1 MADRKITGHTA
12 ITAAEVDPAADVIEV
27 VDTSD
32 TTDAA
37 SGTNKKMTAAQLTTF
52 IQKYDAGGNLF
63 LYYNF
68 Y

>member
-12 ITAAEVDPAADVIEV
+12 ITAAEIVPAAVFIEV
-27 VDTSD
+27 VDTTD

-37 SGTNKKMTAAQLTTF
+37 SGTNKKMTADEME
-52 IQKYDAGGNLF
+52 IYMNKAGADLF